1 MSRQSAW
8 GPVLKYKSHE
18 LRQHQWPGLP
28 IVVGPTAPPIRYRPA
43 PIAGSVAQQSFGAT
57 RLASK
62 KFVAMAARLNA
73 WLMQQMAEYP
83 QRDAE
88 RKRQMAEHQQ
98 PDAERMKQARKEIIL
113 QAALGGAVGG
123 AVLMVLT
130 GAMVVLLRVLHV
142 I

>member
-1 MSRQSAW
+1 
-8 GPVLKYKSHE
+8 
-18 LRQHQWPGLP
+18 
-28 IVVGPTAPPIRYRPA
+28 
-43 PIAGSVAQQSFGAT
+43 
-57 RLASK
+57 
-62 KFVAMAARLNA
+62 MAARLNA